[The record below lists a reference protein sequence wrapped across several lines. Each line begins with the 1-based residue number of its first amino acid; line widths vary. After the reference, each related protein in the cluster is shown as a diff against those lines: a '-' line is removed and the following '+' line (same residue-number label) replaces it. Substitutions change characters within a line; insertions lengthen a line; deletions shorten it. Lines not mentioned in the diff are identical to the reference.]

1 MTDTLADGTTV
12 ADVPEFPASRDGRC
26 PFSPPPVLLEAAAE
40 KPLSKVRIWDGST
53 PWLITGHAEQRAIL
67 SDLRVSMDE
76 KRSGFPHLHASNEA
90 EAPHRPQTIF
100 NTDAPEHTR
109 LRRLMTF
116 PFTAKRVEALRT
128 VIQKITDDLIDTML
142 AGPKP
147 ANLIPALALPLPS
160 LMISELLGVPYED
173 HEFFERESVAAVEA
187 TQDHDGKSGN
197 ELGQYLAGL
206 IAARMDSPGEGKGWV
221 SELAE
226 RVKAGEVTL
235 PEATMMGVVLLIAGH
250 ETSSNM
256 IALGTLA
263 LLQNPDQLAIFRDS
277 EDPKEI
283 ANAVEEMLR
292 YLSIAH
298 HGLRRIAIED
308 IEIGGEVIRAGDGI
322 IVGNPVANWDPSVFP
337 EPDQLD
343 LHREARQHHAF
354 GFGIHQCVGQQ
365 LARVE
370 LQVVYSTLFKRIPTL
385 ALATTFDQLEFKHDK
400 LAFGVYELPVTW

>member
-12 ADVPEFPASRDGRC
+12 ADIPQFPASRDMRC
-26 PFSPPPVLLEAAAE
+26 PFSPPPALREVAAQ
-40 KPLSKVRIWDGST
+40 KPLTKVRIWDGST

-67 SDLRVSMDE
+67 SDQRVSMNE
-76 KRSGFPHLHASNEA
+76 RKPGFPHLHAGTAADVHHHPE
-90 EAPHRPQTIF
+90 TIF

-116 PFTAKRVEALRT
+116 PFTAKRVEALRAP
-128 VIQKITDDLIDTML
+128 IQKITDDLIDTML

-173 HEFFERESVAAVEA
+173 HEFFERQSVAAVQA
-187 TQDHDGKSGN
+187 SQDEDSEGAN
-197 ELGQYLAGL
+197 ELGPYLAGL
-206 IAARMDSPGEGKGWV
+206 IKTRMDNPGDGTGWV
-221 SELAE
+221 AELAE

-263 LLQNPDQLAIFRDS
+263 LLQNPDQLAIFRES
-277 EDPKEI
+277 NDPKEI

-298 HGLRRIAIED
+298 HGLRRIAVAD
-308 IEIGGEVIRAGDGI
+308 IEIGGETIRAGEGI
-322 IVGNPVANWDPSVFP
+322 IIANPVANWDPSVFP

-385 ALATTFDQLEFKHDK
+385 ELATTVDKLEFKHDK
-400 LAFGVYELPVTW
+400 LAFGVFELPVTW